1 MVIFFKKVFRIF
13 FHVFVHKANSVK
25 IYSKRKTKLSFPRT
39 RGHEQH
45 LLSPFQDPEDDDSKE
60 QTEMGYQQ
68 TLMYGRYSRSL
79 GDYAKE
85 EAKRQRVV
93 ERRRRRAAE
102 RRRRELEGKLDA
114 DGKPKREV
122 RANARD
128 VFFF

>member
-1 MVIFFKKVFRIF
+1 
-13 FHVFVHKANSVK
+13 
-25 IYSKRKTKLSFPRT
+25 
-39 RGHEQH
+39 
-45 LLSPFQDPEDDDSKE
+45 
-60 QTEMGYQQ
+60 MGYQQ

-128 VFFF
+128 VFFFGKNILMWVWMSSKPCLKSLHEKLLSNAQPPNCYIHFLSWMIATVEYFHVSYFPCE

>member
-1 MVIFFKKVFRIF
+1 
-13 FHVFVHKANSVK
+13 
-25 IYSKRKTKLSFPRT
+25 
-39 RGHEQH
+39 
-45 LLSPFQDPEDDDSKE
+45 
-60 QTEMGYQQ
+60 MGYQQ

-128 VFFF
+128 IFFLFWKKMPMRVRMISRPCLESLHRKLLRNAQPPKWYIRIFFVLDDCSWGILHVSYFP